1 MRLLVLLGTIAL
13 LITPAIGL
21 VQKNGRS
28 QPSTIENNSSAWQEF
43 SSDKGRFSVLMP
55 GRPAAKTISIP
66 VEGLQIDMY
75 MHSLKTTIRYS
86 VSYYD
91 LPVKVDDPD
100 EIKEFLLNTKQ
111 GGISGIHG
119 RLLEDREIKLG
130 KYPGYYIALVTPDDS
145 VLRSKSFLVGQR
157 FYQVTI
163 NTPREPVPGK
173 SRFFQEVSA
182 RFLDSFKLTSQ
193 DQ

>member
-1 MRLLVLLGTIAL
+1 MRLLILFGTIAL

-21 VQKNGRS
+21 GQNGRS
-28 QPSTIENNSSAWQEF
+28 QPSTIESNSSAWQEF
-43 SSDKGRFSVLMP
+43 SSDKGRYSVLMP
-55 GRPAAKTISIP
+55 GRPTAKTISIP
-66 VEGLQIDMY
+66 IEGLQINMY
-75 MHSLKTTIRYS
+75 MQSLKTTIRYS

-91 LPVKVDDPD
+91 LPVKVEDPD
-100 EIKEFLLNTKQ
+100 EIKKFLLNTKR

-130 KYPGYYIALVTPDDS
+130 MYQGYYVTLLTPDDS

-163 NTPREPVPGK
+163 NTPKEPVPGK
-173 SRFFQEVSA
+173 SRFFQEVA
-182 RFLDSFKLTSQ
+182 TRFLDSFKLTSQ